1 MANYM
6 LVFLQNYDQRIQFLR
21 SQGDQLL
28 QSIKL
33 LEIEMNQRRQRY
45 LQPYLYQ
52 INGICQ
58 MTEMLFEMLSEIKAC
73 EYFKLTQRLVF
84 FDDDLFKITA
94 TAIKN
99 DLINKFN
106 AKLYAKDHSNHRYDN
121 DDDIDFL
128 ISQ

>member
-1 MANYM
+1 MESQ
-6 LVFLQNYDQRIQFLR
+6 LVLFFSNYDQKIRFLR

-33 LEIEMNQRRQRY
+33 LEIEMNQRRQRC

-52 INGICQ
+52 INGICS
-58 MTEMLFEMLSEIKAC
+58 MTEMLFEMLAEIKAC

-84 FDDDLFKITA
+84 FNDDLFKITSS
-94 TAIKN
+94 AIKK

-106 AKLYAKDHSNHRYDN
+106 AKLYARGKSNNDDD

>member
-1 MANYM
+1 MESQ
-6 LVFLQNYDQRIQFLR
+6 LVHFFSNYDQRIRFLR

-33 LEIEMNQRRQRY
+33 LEIEMNQRRQRC

-52 INGICQ
+52 INGICS
-58 MTEMLFEMLSEIKAC
+58 MTELLFEMLAEIKAC
-73 EYFKLTQRLVF
+73 EYLKLTQQIVF
-84 FDDDLFKITA
+84 FNDELFTITA
-94 TAIKN
+94 SAIKK

-106 AKLYAKDHSNHRYDN
+106 AKLYARNKFNN
-121 DDDIDFL
+121 DYIDFL

>member
-1 MANYM
+1 MENQ
-6 LVFLQNYDQRIQFLR
+6 LVLFFSNYDQRIRFLR

-58 MTEMLFEMLSEIKAC
+58 MTEMLFEMLAEIKAC

-84 FDDDLFKITA
+84 FNDDLFQITA
-94 TAIKN
+94 IAIKR

-106 AKLYAKDHSNHRYDN
+106 AKLYARHNSNNDN
-121 DDDIDFL
+121 DDIDFL

>member
-1 MANYM
+1 MENQ
-6 LVFLQNYDQRIQFLR
+6 LVLFFSNYDQKIRFLR

-33 LEIEMNQRRQRY
+33 LETEMNQRRQRC

-58 MTEMLFEMLSEIKAC
+58 MTEMLFEMLAEIKAC

-84 FDDDLFKITA
+84 FNDDLFQITA
-94 TAIKN
+94 SAIKR

-106 AKLYAKDHSNHRYDN
+106 AKLYARDNSNND

>member
-6 LVFLQNYDQRIQFLR
+6 LVFSQNYDQRIQFLR

-52 INGICQ
+52 INGICS
-58 MTEMLFEMLSEIKAC
+58 MTENLLEMLAEIKAC
-73 EYFKLTQRLVF
+73 EYFKLTHQLVF
-84 FDDDLFKITA
+84 FHEELFKVTSH
-94 TAIKN
+94 AIKK

-106 AKLYAKDHSNHRYDN
+106 AKLSQKKLNEDN
-121 DDDIDFL
+121 IDFL
-128 ISQ
+128 IS

>member
-6 LVFLQNYDQRIQFLR
+6 LVFSQNYDQRIRFLQ

-33 LEIEMNQRRQRY
+33 LEIEMNQRRQQY

-52 INGICQ
+52 INGICS
-58 MTEMLFEMLSEIKAC
+58 MTENLLEMLAEIKAC
-73 EYFKLTQRLVF
+73 EYFKLTHKLVF
-84 FDDDLFKITA
+84 FHEELFKVTSHS
-94 TAIKN
+94 IKM

-106 AKLYAKDHSNHRYDN
+106 ARLSAKKITDDN
-121 DDDIDFL
+121 IDFL
-128 ISQ
+128 IS

>member
-1 MANYM
+1 M
-6 LVFLQNYDQRIQFLR
+6 VIFLSNYDQRIWFLR

-33 LEIEMNQRRQRY
+33 LEIEMNKRRQRY

-52 INGICQ
+52 INGICS
-58 MTEMLFEMLSEIKAC
+58 MTENLLEMLAEIKAC
-73 EYFKLTQRLVF
+73 QYFKLTHQLVF
-84 FDDDLFKITA
+84 FNEHLFKVTSH
-94 TAIKN
+94 AIKK

-106 AKLYAKDHSNHRYDN
+106 ARLSAKRVSNGFI

>member
-1 MANYM
+1 MANQM
-6 LVFLQNYDQRIQFLR
+6 VIFFSNYDQRIRFLR

-52 INGICQ
+52 INGICS
-58 MTEMLFEMLSEIKAC
+58 MTEMLLEMLAEIKAC
-73 EYFKLTQRLVF
+73 EYFKLTNRLVF
-84 FDDDLFKITA
+84 FNDDLFKVA
-94 TAIKN
+94 YHSIKK

-106 AKLYAKDHSNHRYDN
+106 ARLSTKRLSNN
-121 DDDIDFL
+121 FIDDDIDFL

>member
-1 MANYM
+1 M
-6 LVFLQNYDQRIQFLR
+6 LVFSQNYDQRIRFLR

-52 INGICQ
+52 INGICM
-58 MTEMLFEMLSEIKAC
+58 MTENLLEMLAEIKTC
-73 EYFKLTQRLVF
+73 EYFKLTHQLVF
-84 FDDDLFKITA
+84 FHEELFKVTSH
-94 TAIKN
+94 AIKN

-106 AKLYAKDHSNHRYDN
+106 AKLFQKNLNDN
-121 DDDIDFL
+121 NIDFL
-128 ISQ
+128 IN